1 MNEIPEIQEIEKMDL
16 QLKVVI
22 ENNKYLENFDEIVK
36 NN

>member
-1 MNEIPEIQEIEKMDL
+1 MDKRGEIQEPQKMDF
-16 QLKVVI
+16 QLKIFI

>member
-1 MNEIPEIQEIEKMDL
+1 MENIQEIQEIEKMDL

>member
-22 ENNKYLENFDEIVK
+22 ENNKYLENFDEILK

>member
-1 MNEIPEIQEIEKMDL
+1 MDKINEIQEIEKMDL
-16 QLKVVI
+16 QLKIVI

>member
-1 MNEIPEIQEIEKMDL
+1 MDKINEIQEIEKMDL

>member
-1 MNEIPEIQEIEKMDL
+1 MNEIPKIQEIEKMDL

>member
-1 MNEIPEIQEIEKMDL
+1 MNKINEIQEIEEIDL
-16 QLKVVI
+16 QLKIVI

>member
-1 MNEIPEIQEIEKMDL
+1 MDNQEIEQIDL

>member
-1 MNEIPEIQEIEKMDL
+1 MDNQEKEKMDL

-22 ENNKYLENFDEIVK
+22 ENNKYLENFDETVK

>member
-1 MNEIPEIQEIEKMDL
+1 MDNQEKEKMDL

>member
-1 MNEIPEIQEIEKMDL
+1 MENIQEIQEIEKMDL
-16 QLKVVI
+16 PLKIVI